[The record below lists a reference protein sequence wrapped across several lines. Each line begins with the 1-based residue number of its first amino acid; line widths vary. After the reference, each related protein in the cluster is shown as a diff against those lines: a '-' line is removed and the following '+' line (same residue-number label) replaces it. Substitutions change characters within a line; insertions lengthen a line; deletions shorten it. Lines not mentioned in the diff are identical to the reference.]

1 MSVVGEAVIKLVF
14 DAKSGEA
21 SIKSSTR
28 DIQNQL
34 TDAQKSLIK
43 TGSKLVSGVFIAG
56 MTSIAGLAADAV
68 KKYAEFEQISG
79 GIQKIFDEMDYKQIE
94 KDAKRAYKTMNISAA
109 EYMEQISGIG
119 ATFAQTMGD
128 EKGYNTAKQGMQA
141 LADYASGTGKSVDTL
156 MEKYQ
161 MISRSTSSYL
171 SIADQFAGILPQTTK
186 GFLEQ
191 AQASGYLSK
200 EYKKLSE
207 VPVAEYQQAISQML
221 EDGVKDMGLLGN
233 TTKETEGT
241 ISGSLA
247 ATKASWDNVVT
258 SFVTGGDDL
267 DENIGDLADNIGN
280 LADNVLPKFFSAFG
294 EIFKKIFEKAP
305 VVTTFAVALG
315 GVATAV
321 WAINTAKAA
330 WTATTAA
337 LSTVMGIFNVV
348 MQASPIF
355 LIVGV
360 IAAIIGAIVLLVTHI
375 QQVKQ
380 WFENLGKVIESLL
393 SGLGDFADAAVTA
406 FTDFANNAGKFAQD
420 AWNGIKQVFSKV
432 GEFFG
437 SVFSKAWERVKAVFS
452 TGGKIFDGIK
462 DGIVN
467 AFKTIVNAIIRG
479 INKVVAIPF
488 NAING
493 VLNGIRSIDIFG
505 AKPFEWIGTI
515 NVPQIPQLAR
525 GGITTG
531 STLANIGEAGQ
542 EAVIPLERNTDAWAR
557 PLASALAEQFR
568 DGNFGEDREINV
580 YMTNN
585 INNNLDADE
594 IGQRLMTSIRRAA

>member
-1 MSVVGEAVIKLVF
+1 MSVVGEAIIKLVF
-14 DAKSGEA
+14 DVKSGAA
-21 SIKSSTR
+21 SIKTSVK
-28 DIQNQL
+28 DVENQL
-34 TDAQKSLIK
+34 TDAQKRLIK

-56 MTSIAGLAADAV
+56 MTSVAGLAADAV

-79 GIQKIFDEMDYKQIE
+79 GIKKIFDEMDYAQIE
-94 KDAKRAYKTMNISAA
+94 KDAKKAYKTMNISAA
-109 EYMEQISGIG
+109 QYMEQISGIG

-128 EKGYNTAKQGMQA
+128 EKGYKTAQQGMQA

-207 VPVAEYQQAISQML
+207 VPIAEYQQAISQML
-221 EDGVKDMGLLGN
+221 EDGVQNMGLLGN
-233 TTKETEGT
+233 TAAETEGT
-241 ISGSLA
+241 ITGSLN
-247 ATKASWDNVVT
+247 ATKASWENVVT
-258 SFVTGGDDL
+258 SFVSGGDDL
-267 DENIGDLADNIGN
+267 DENLDDLATNIGN
-280 LADNVLPKFFSAFG
+280 LANNVIPRFFDAFNN
-294 EIFKKIFEKAP
+294 IFKKIFEKAP

-315 GVATAV
+315 GIATAV

-330 WTATTAA
+330 WMATTSA
-337 LSTVMGIFNVV
+337 LTTVMGIFNVV
-348 MQASPIF
+348 LHASPIF

-360 IAAIIGAIVLLVTHI
+360 IAAIIGAIVLLITHI

-380 WFENLGKVIESLL
+380 WFEGLGKVIENLL
-393 SGLGDFADAAVTA
+393 AGLGDFATAAVTA
-406 FTDFANNAGKFAQD
+406 FTDFANNAGKFAQQ
-420 AWNGIKQVFSKV
+420 AWEGITSVFSNV
-432 GEFFG
+432 AEFFG
-437 SVFSKAWERVKAVFS
+437 SVFSKAWEAVKKVFS

-462 DGIVN
+462 EGIVT
-467 AFKTIVNAIIRG
+467 AFKAIVNAIIRG

-515 NVPQIPQLAR
+515 NVPQIPELAR
-525 GGITTG
+525 GGVANG
-531 STLANIGEAGQ
+531 RTLATIGEAGQ
-542 EAVIPLERNTDAWAR
+542 EAVIPLERNTESWTR
-557 PLASALAEQFR
+557 PLAAALAEEFR
-568 DGNFGEDREINV
+568 DGNFGSDRAINV

-594 IGQRLMTSIRRAA
+594 IGRRLMTSIRRAV